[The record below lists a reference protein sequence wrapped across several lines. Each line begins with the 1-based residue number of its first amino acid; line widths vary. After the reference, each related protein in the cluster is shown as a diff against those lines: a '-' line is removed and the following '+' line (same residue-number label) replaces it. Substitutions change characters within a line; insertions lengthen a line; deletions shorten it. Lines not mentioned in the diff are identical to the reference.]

1 MEHIVLDTNC
11 LIISLPKRSK
21 YHQVFTDF
29 IRGKYML
36 CVTNEIIMEYEEIL
50 TQKVG
55 SEIANNILNAL
66 LSSAHIRFVN
76 PYYRFGLIQTDKD
89 DNKFVDCA
97 LQANATYIVTQDKHY
112 DVLKEMDFPRIDVID
127 IDRFLQLLNQ

>member
-1 MEHIVLDTNC
+1 
-11 LIISLPKRSK
+11 
-21 YHQVFTDF
+21 
-29 IRGKYML
+29 ML

-76 PYYRFGLIQTDKD
+76 PYYRFGLIQTDKN